1 LIDWKRRPEGHDYPA
16 AIDYLTLLMDRET
29 AANLVTRLAD
39 RPVTHHKAKDILR
52 ASGLDLLPTSN
63 AHVAADRA
71 KINAG
76 EKISPILIIRGNAAA
91 GVPAQIADGYHRVC
105 ASYSLDEN
113 ENIPCQIITLDQKD

>member
-1 LIDWKRRPEGHDYPA
+1 MIDWKRRPEGHDYPA
-16 AIDYLTLLMDRET
+16 AIDYLTLLMDHDI